1 MTGFSITRGRGF
13 QIAFPNGWL
22 VSVQFGPG
30 TYSDHYDAEI
40 SSKSSERCG
49 RDGSSTAE
57 VWCLN
62 DDAGKSWPEDD
73 PIGYQTPEQVAAI
86 IACAAKGD
94 FSELSVEVDT

>member
-1 MTGFSITRGRGF
+1 MTGFKITKGQGF
-13 QIAFPNGWL
+13 HISFPNGWH

-30 TYSDHYDAEI
+30 TYSDHYNSEFTSGA
-40 SSKSSERCG
+40 SERCG

-62 DDAGKSWPEDD
+62 DDAGKSWPEED
-73 PIGYQTPEQVAAI
+73 PLAYQTPEQVAAI

-94 FSELSVEVDT
+94 FSELSAEVGA